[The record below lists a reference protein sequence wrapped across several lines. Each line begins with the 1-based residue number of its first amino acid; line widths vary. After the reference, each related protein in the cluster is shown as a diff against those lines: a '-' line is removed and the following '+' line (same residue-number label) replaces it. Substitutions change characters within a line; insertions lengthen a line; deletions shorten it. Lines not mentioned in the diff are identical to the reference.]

1 MTHHCFEIVCYRVRD
16 VKAADAAR
24 QAAQARLQTFAG
36 FVSWTAFS
44 GAEDPLG
51 RVDLVEWLSLDEAKA
66 AAKAVETDPAFT
78 DFMASVASVTSMS
91 HYVAAST
98 QA

>member
-1 MTHHCFEIVCYRVRD
+1 
-16 VKAADAAR
+16 
-24 QAAQARLQTFAG
+24 
-36 FVSWTAFS
+36 
-44 GAEDPLG
+44 
-51 RVDLVEWLSLDEAKA
+51 
-66 AAKAVETDPAFT
+66 VETDPAFT